1 MKTIYNFFMMAT
13 AIVAMSACS
22 GGDSSNV
29 DKTFYVRGNCG
40 MCEKRI
46 ETTVKGVAGVVSAD
60 YDVSKE
66 ILFVT
71 FDSTA
76 TDELTIHEALAN
88 VGHETSHV
96 AMNQAAHDELPEC
109 CKKEAGKH

>member
-1 MKTIYNFFMMAT
+1 MLAAGVA
-13 AIVAMSACS
+13 AITACS
-22 GGDSSNV
+22 GGNSSNV

-46 ETTVKGVAGVVSAD
+46 ETTVKNISGVVSAD

-76 TDELTIHEALAN
+76 ADELTIHEALAN

-96 AMNQAAHDELPEC
+96 AMNQAAHDDLPEC
-109 CKKEAGKH
+109 CKKSVGKH